1 MTATDKTWTVVHAF
15 GPGWLDFID
24 WIFFHLPFSGPV
36 QVIQVRDRELVKK
49 EDWDRLHAKM
59 AADHR
64 ADGAREELRLSWKA
78 YVTEHVRGNG
88 AESGSTADFVCGV
101 ELGADD

>member
-1 MTATDKTWTVVHAF
+1 MHSF

-24 WIFFHLPFSGPV
+24 WIFFHLPFSGP
-36 QVIQVRDRELVKK
+36 IQAIPVRDQIQVKK
-49 EDWDRLHAKM
+49 EDWDRHHAKM

-64 ADGAREELRLSWKA
+64 ADGAREELRVLWKA
-78 YVTEHVRGNG
+78 YITEHVMGNG
-88 AESGSTADFVCGV
+88 AESGSTAPALNPGV

>member
-1 MTATDKTWTVVHAF
+1 MAAGLHRLDVLPPAVFRPSSSDSSSRPRTCEE
-15 GPGWLDFID
+15 GP
-24 WIFFHLPFSGPV
+24 P
-36 QVIQVRDRELVKK
+36 
-49 EDWDRLHAKM
+49 EDWDSHHAKM

-64 ADGAREELRLSWKA
+64 ADGAREELRVSWKA

-88 AESGSTADFVCGV
+88 AESGSADFVCGV

>member
-24 WIFFHLPFSGPV
+24 WMFFHLPFSGPV

-64 ADGAREELRLSWKA
+64 ADGAREELRVLWKA
-78 YVTEHVRGNG
+78 YVTEHVSG
-88 AESGSTADFVCGV
+88 AESGSTAPAPNLGV
-101 ELGADD
+101 ELGAED

>member
-1 MTATDKTWTVVHAF
+1 M
-15 GPGWLDFID
+15 
-24 WIFFHLPFSGPV
+24 
-36 QVIQVRDRELVKK
+36 IQVRDQNQVKK

-64 ADGAREELRLSWKA
+64 ADGAREELRKLWKA

-88 AESGSTADFVCGV
+88 AESGSTAPTLNPGV

>member
-1 MTATDKTWTVVHAF
+1 
-15 GPGWLDFID
+15 
-24 WIFFHLPFSGPV
+24 
-36 QVIQVRDRELVKK
+36 
-49 EDWDRLHAKM
+49 M

-64 ADGAREELRLSWKA
+64 ADGAREELRVSWKA